1 MKKII
6 IFLPIIL
13 FSFLLSAQET
23 EFIQVGVFNENGDSP
38 YCIAD
43 AVEAVKIDANMEVR
57 VVSAAQ
63 ILSGKTKDIDV
74 YIFPGGSGKSE
85 TGSLGI
91 LGRVKIIEEVKKQ
104 GKGIIGICA
113 GAYILSETPDYPSLD
128 LSGAEAIDIEHDH
141 RGNGLVKFSLTKAG
155 QEIFPELKNQEILFS
170 NYYEGPV
177 LIPAVSAASPYSELA
192 TMLSDVHLIEGTPSN
207 MTNNRPFITLTDA
220 GKGKVVSIV
229 GHPES
234 TPGMRWMIPRLVRV
248 VLDKELISYSSAVV
262 RQEIHTAEIL
272 FTKEL
277 REQQS
282 QAYDDLW
289 GSKEEKLKAMQDI
302 VDMSAWSAK
311 KKIPPMMRDENA
323 EVRLLAAQLTVFL
336 ERTDALEDLESAVLI
351 EKDKVIKKEMEKAL
365 ADLKDILGNYS
376 NK

>member
-1 MKKII
+1 MKRHLIIISLFFISILSNAQTTKII
-6 IFLPIIL
+6 N
-13 FSFLLSAQET
+13 
-23 EFIQVGVFNENGDSP
+23 VGVFNENGDSP

-43 AVEAVKIDANMEVR
+43 AVEAVRIDNSMNVR

-63 ILSGKTKDIDV
+63 ILAGKTQDIQV

-85 TGSLGI
+85 TGSLGN
-91 LGRVKIIEEVKKQ
+91 LGQDKIKEEIIKQ

-113 GAYILSETPDYPSLD
+113 GAYILTNTPEYPSLD
-128 LSGAEAIDIEHDH
+128 LSGAQAIDIEHDH

-155 QEIFPELKNQEILFS
+155 QEIFPELKGQEILFS

-177 LIPAVSAASPYSELA
+177 LIPSKEAPYAYTELA

-207 MTNNRPFITLTDA
+207 MTNNRPFITFTEA
-220 GKGKVVSIV
+220 GKGKVVSII

-248 VLDKELISYSSAVV
+248 VLDKKRISYSDAVI
-262 RQEIHTAEIL
+262 RPEIHQKEIL

-277 REQQS
+277 REKQS
-282 QAYDDLW
+282 KAYEHLW
-289 GSKEEKLKAMQDI
+289 GTKEEKLKAMQDI
-302 VDMSAWSAK
+302 VDMNAWSAK
-311 KKIPPMMRDENA
+311 KKIPPMMRDENP
-323 EVRLLAAQLTVFL
+323 EVRLLAAKLTVYL

-351 EKDKVIKKEMEKAL
+351 EKDPKVKLELSKELKEMKT
-365 ADLKDILGNYS
+365 ILGE
-376 NK
+376 K

>member
-1 MKKII
+1 MKRY
-6 IFLPIIL
+6 LIIL
-13 FSFLLSAQET
+13 PLFFMSILSNAQVT
-23 EFIQVGVFNENGDSP
+23 EIINVGVFNENGDSP

-43 AVEAVKIDANMEVR
+43 AVEAVKIDNSMNAR

-63 ILSGKTKDIDV
+63 ILAGKTKDIHV

-91 LGRVKIIEEVKKQ
+91 LGREKIKEEIMKQ

-113 GAYILSETPDYPSLD
+113 GAYILTNTPEYPSLD

-155 QEIFPELKNQEILFS
+155 QEIFPELKGQEILFS

-177 LIPAVSAASPYSELA
+177 LIPAKEAPYPYTELA
-192 TMLSDVHLIEGTPSN
+192 TMLSDVHTIEGTPSN

-220 GKGKVVSIV
+220 GKGKVVSII

-234 TPGMRWMIPRLVRV
+234 TPGMRWIIPRLVRV
-248 VLDKELISYSSAVV
+248 VLDKKRVSYSDAVI
-262 RQEIHTAEIL
+262 RPEIHQKEIL

-277 REQQS
+277 REKQS
-282 QAYDDLW
+282 KAYDHLW
-289 GSKEEKLKAMQDI
+289 GTKEEKLKAMQDI
-302 VDMSAWSAK
+302 IDMNAWSAK
-311 KKIPPMMRDENA
+311 KKIPPMMRDENP
-323 EVRLLAAQLTVFL
+323 EVRLLAAKLTVYL
-336 ERTDALEDLESAVLI
+336 ERTDALEDLESAVAI
-351 EKDKVIKKEMEKAL
+351 EKDPKVKLELSKELKKMKT
-365 ADLKDILGNYS
+365 ILGG
-376 NK
+376 K